1 MALALKKNVYLQIYF
16 IKETYSIMKSVKVL
30 LILFFLSLYQLNVM
44 SQVVVNAD
52 DRIMDLMGKHITINK
67 SNSGKMVGFCVQICF
82 ESGSNSRE
90 RAERARMAFLS
101 KYPKNSAYVS
111 FKEPN
116 FRVRVG
122 DFRTRAEARGFREE
136 ILLDFPQSFV
146 VKDEIKYPKHIFEII
161 E

>member
-1 MALALKKNVYLQIYF
+1 MKL
-16 IKETYSIMKSVKVL
+16 IKILSILS
-30 LILFFLSLYQLNVM
+30 FLSLYQINGF
-44 SQVVVNAD
+44 SQVIVHTESN
-52 DRIMDLMGKHITINK
+52 ITNLLEKHIATNK
-67 SNSGKMVGFCVQICF
+67 NNSGKMIGFCVQICF

-90 RAERARMAFLS
+90 RAEKIRMAFLS

-136 ILLDFPQSFV
+136 ILGDFPQGFV
-146 VKDEIKYPKHIFEII
+146 VKDEVKYPKHIFEIT

>member
-1 MALALKKNVYLQIYF
+1 MKL
-16 IKETYSIMKSVKVL
+16 IKLL
-30 LILFFLSLYQLNVM
+30 LIMSFLTVYQLNGT
-44 SQVVVNAD
+44 SQVVVHAD
-52 DRIMDLMGKHITINK
+52 DKITSLLEKHIAVNK
-67 SNSGKMVGFCVQICF
+67 SNSGKMVGFYVQICS
-82 ESGSNSRE
+82 ESGSDSRN
-90 RAERARMAFLS
+90 RAEQIRNLFLS
-101 KYPKNSAYVS
+101 KYPKSSAYVT

-136 ILLDFPQSFV
+136 IHVEFPQSFV

>member
-1 MALALKKNVYLQIYF
+1 MRRGKIV
-16 IKETYSIMKSVKVL
+16 V
-30 LILFFLSLYQLNVM
+30 ILSFLTLYQGVGS
-44 SQVVVNAD
+44 SQVVVQANSK
-52 DRIMDLMGKHITINK
+52 ITGLLEKHITINK
-67 SNSGKMVGFCVQICF
+67 NNAGKMLGFCVQICF

-90 RAERARMAFLS
+90 RAEKVRMTFLS
-101 KYPKNSAYVS
+101 KYPKCSAYVS

-136 ILLDFPQSFV
+136 ILAEFPQGFV
-146 VKDEIKYPKHIFEII
+146 VKDEVKYPKHIFEIT

>member
-1 MALALKKNVYLQIYF
+1 
-16 IKETYSIMKSVKVL
+16 MKSVKIL
-30 LILFFLSLYQLNVM
+30 LILSFLSLYQLNGV
-44 SQVVVNAD
+44 SQVVVHAD
-52 DRIMDLMGKHITINK
+52 GRIMDLMGKHIAINK
-67 SNSGKMVGFCVQICF
+67 NISGKMIGFCVQICS

-90 RAERARMAFLS
+90 KAERARVAFLS

-122 DFRTRAEARGFREE
+122 DFRTRVEARGLREE
-136 ILLDFPQSFV
+136 IFADFPQSFV